1 MQKKFNQQFYNSRLF
16 QGVGQDDLDRIACY
30 FQPVE
35 FAAGEVVIEEK
46 SCGDTMYLLLE
57 GDVIVDKVLV
67 SLFEGVEIRPE
78 DKKTTP
84 LSSSQNHYFGELSL
98 FNECQS
104 RSASVIAQSN
114 LLTAAIKKADF
125 EKIIAENPVVGTI
138 LLKNIILKL
147 ASILDN
153 SNTEI
158 AKLITAFTI
167 ALRT

>member
-1 MQKKFNQQFYNSRLF
+1 MNNKFNQQFYQNRLF
-16 QGVGQDDLDRIACY
+16 KGLTQLDIDQIAIY

-35 FAAGEVVIEEK
+35 FLAGQTVIEEK

-57 GDVIVDKVLV
+57 GDVVVDKILV
-67 SLFEGVEIRPE
+67 SLFEGVEIKAD
-78 DKKTTP
+78 DKKITP
-84 LSSSQNHYFGELSL
+84 LSSSENHYFGELSL

-114 LLTAAIKKADF
+114 LLTASIRKEDF
-125 EKIIAENPVVGTI
+125 EKIISANPVIGTV

-147 ASILDN
+147 GAILDN